1 MAVTSPVPGRLSV
14 FSNVAAASWALFSGI
29 ALFMLGNGLQGS
41 LIGIRSENAAFSD
54 LSIGL
59 IMSAYFLGILV
70 GSPAASRALSSVGH
84 IRVFAAL
91 ASMASAAALIY
102 LLAVNPI
109 TWTLMRFA
117 TGFCMAGL
125 YVVAESWI
133 NDMATNA
140 TRGRM
145 LAVYMVVSMGG
156 FAGGQQLLNL
166 ADPSGFELFVLAS
179 ILISLALVPV
189 SLSARSAPPTRIPT
203 AMSVRKLMAIVPTGV
218 VISLLVGVANGVV
231 VGLGAVYAT
240 RVGLAPGQVALF
252 VGAPYLGGV
261 AGQIPVGAV
270 ADLVPRRAI
279 IVVLALAATAASY
292 ALLSAPVGSL
302 ESYGLMFL
310 IGCSTFPLYSMGIAY
325 TNDWIEPEQIL
336 GATAALVTSNAIGAV
351 IGPLAASV
359 TMSSFGA
366 DQYFVALAVIHGVI
380 AGYTLFRIVV
390 QSEVPQARRFV
401 LFPARATVAAV
412 ALLRSRNRKRR

>member
-1 MAVTSPVPGRLSV
+1 
-14 FSNVAAASWALFSGI
+14 
-29 ALFMLGNGLQGS
+29 MLGNGLQGS
-41 LIGIRSENAAFSD
+41 LIGIRSENADFSD

-59 IMSAYFLGILV
+59 IMSAYFLGILI
-70 GSPAASRALSSVGH
+70 GSPSASRALRSVGH

-91 ASMASAAALIY
+91 ASIASAAALAY
-102 LLAVNPI
+102 LLAVHPV

-156 FAGGQQLLNL
+156 FAGGQQLLNV
-166 ADPSGFELFVLAS
+166 ADPSGFELFILAS

-203 AMSVRKLMAIVPTGV
+203 PMSLRKLLGIVPTGV
-218 VISLLVGVANGVV
+218 VVGMLVGVANGAV

-240 RVGLAPGQVALF
+240 RVGLEPGQVALF

-261 AGQIPVGAV
+261 AGQVPVGAV
-270 ADLVPRRAI
+270 ADILPRRFL
-279 IVVLALAATAASY
+279 IVVLALGATATSAG
-292 ALLSAPVGSL
+292 LLNAPVGSA
-302 ESYGLMFL
+302 SAYGLMFL
-310 IGCSTFPLYSMGIAY
+310 VGCCTFPLYSMAIAY

-336 GATAALVTSNAIGAV
+336 GASAAMVTTNAIGAV
-351 IGPLAASV
+351 IGPLVTSFLMSV
-359 TMSSFGA
+359 YGA
-366 DQYFVALAVIHGVI
+366 NQYFVALVVIHGAI
-380 AGYTLFRIVV
+380 AAYTLFRMVV
-390 QSEVPQARRFV
+390 QSEVPEAKAFI
-401 LFPARATVAAV
+401 LFPARASVSAV
-412 ALLRSRNRKRR
+412 SLLRNRTRNRR

>member
-1 MAVTSPVPGRLSV
+1 
-14 FSNVAAASWALFSGI
+14 
-29 ALFMLGNGLQGS
+29 MLGNGLQGS
-41 LIGIRSENAAFSD
+41 LIGIRSENADFSD
-54 LSIGL
+54 LSVGL
-59 IMSAYFLGILV
+59 IMSAYFLGILI

-91 ASMASAAALIY
+91 ASIASAAALAY
-102 LLAVNPI
+102 LLAVHPV

-156 FAGGQQLLNL
+156 FAGGQQLLNV

-203 AMSVRKLMAIVPTGV
+203 PMSLKKLMAIVPTGV
-218 VISLLVGVANGVV
+218 VVAMLVGVANGAV

-240 RVGLAPGQVALF
+240 RVGLEPGQVALF

-270 ADLVPRRAI
+270 ADVLPRRLL
-279 IVVLALAATAASY
+279 IVLLALGATAATVG
-292 ALLSAPVGSL
+292 LLTVPIGSAAA
-302 ESYGLMFL
+302 YGLMFL
-310 IGCSTFPLYSMGIAY
+310 VGCCTFPLYSMTIAY

-336 GATAALVTSNAIGAV
+336 GASAALVTTNAIGAV
-351 IGPLAASV
+351 VGPLITSLL
-359 TMSSFGA
+359 MSLYGA
-366 DQYFVALAVIHGVI
+366 NQYFVALAVIHGVI
-380 AGYTLFRIVV
+380 AIYTLFRMIV
-390 QSEVPQARRFV
+390 QTDVPETRDFV
-401 LFPARATVAAV
+401 LFPARATVSAV
-412 ALLRSRNRKRR
+412 SLLRNRTRGRK

>member
-1 MAVTSPVPGRLSV
+1 
-14 FSNVAAASWALFSGI
+14 
-29 ALFMLGNGLQGS
+29 MLGNGLQGS
-41 LIGIRSENAAFSD
+41 LIGIRSENSAFSD

-70 GSPAASRALSSVGH
+70 GSPSAGRALTSVGH

-91 ASMASAAALIY
+91 ASMASAAALAY
-102 LLAVNPI
+102 LLAVHPV

-140 TRGRM
+140 TRGRL
-145 LAVYMVVSMGG
+145 LALYMVVSMGG

-166 ADPSGFELFVLAS
+166 ADPSGFELFILAS

-203 AMSVRKLMAIVPTGV
+203 PMSLRKLAAIVPTGIV
-218 VISLLVGVANGVV
+218 VALLVGVANGAV

-240 RVGLAPGQVALF
+240 RVGLSPSQVAFF

-261 AGQIPVGAV
+261 AGQVPVGAV
-270 ADLVPRRAI
+270 ADRVPRRAL
-279 IVVLALAATAASY
+279 IVILAVGAAAAAAGLLTVAIGSLAA
-292 ALLSAPVGSL
+292 
-302 ESYGLMFL
+302 YGLMFA
-310 IGCSTFPLYSMGIAY
+310 IGCCTFPLYSMAIAY
-325 TNDWIEPEQIL
+325 TNDWIEPEQIM
-336 GATAALVTSNAIGAV
+336 GASAALVTTNAIGAV
-351 IGPLAASV
+351 VGPLV
-359 TMSSFGA
+359 TSLLMSLYGPN
-366 DQYFVALAVIHGVI
+366 QYFVSLAVIHAVI
-380 AGYTLFRIVV
+380 AGYTLFRMVV
-390 QSEVPQARRFV
+390 QSDVPETRDYV
-401 LFPARATVAAV
+401 SFPSRATVAAV
-412 ALLRSRNRKRR
+412 SLLRNRGRSRR